1 MRGDE
6 PRVAGGVKGGVALS
20 GRDGGQG
27 AGAGVGASDGR
38 ESAGVVPPSGRGG
51 AVGPGGVVRPGDGR
65 EDPGLYAVGEVDVR
79 RVALLTNPAA
89 GKGTAVAAADAAR
102 RRFGERGVDVVSIQ
116 GASPA
121 SSREL
126 AAQAVADDRI
136 DALVVCGGDGL
147 INLALQEQ
155 AGTGTPL
162 GIIPAGTGNDHAR
175 EYRIPMD
182 PRRAADVVVGGFTTT
197 TDLGLM
203 TRRAPGARGGVG
215 GAPGMRDGVDGAQGV
230 RGGVDRAD
238 ARGASHGVDR
248 PDARGGADGAG
259 VAHGADASDGVVE
272 QAWFGTI
279 ACAGFDSLVSDR
291 TNRIAW
297 PTGRARYNLAI
308 VMEFLNFHS
317 IPTRLV
323 LDHER
328 VIEDQMTLVAMG
340 NTRSYG
346 GGMLICP
353 QADHHDGL
361 LDVTVLERMN
371 RFRAA
376 AKFGTIFSGEFVNE
390 PGISTYRARHIS
402 IEMESSPPISCYADG
417 DRFAPLP
424 VEVEV
429 VRAAGRYIVPRP

>member
-1 MRGDE
+1 M
-6 PRVAGGVKGGVALS
+6 
-20 GRDGGQG
+20 
-27 AGAGVGASDGR
+27 
-38 ESAGVVPPSGRGG
+38 
-51 AVGPGGVVRPGDGR
+51 
-65 EDPGLYAVGEVDVR
+65 
-79 RVALLTNPAA
+79 TNPAA

-203 TRRAPGARGGVG
+203 TRRAPGARGGVDR
-215 GAPGMRDGVDGAQGV
+215 APGAS
-230 RGGVDRAD
+230 GGVDRAP
-238 ARGASHGVDR
+238 G
-248 PDARGGADGAG
+248 ARGGADGAG
-259 VAHGADASDGVVE
+259 VAHGVDRALGVAHGADRALGVAHGADAADGVVE

-328 VIEDQMTLVAMG
+328 VIENHMTLVAMG

-402 IEMESSPPISCYADG
+402 IEMESTPPISCYADG

>member
-6 PRVAGGVKGGVALS
+6 PRAAGG
-20 GRDGGQG
+20 GRGAGAGDVPGDGLG
-27 AGAGVGASDGR
+27 AGAGVG
-38 ESAGVVPPSGRGG
+38 
-51 AVGPGGVVRPGDGR
+51 PGDGR
-65 EDPGLYAVGEVDVR
+65 EDAGLYAVGEVDVR

-203 TRRAPGARGGVG
+203 TRRAPGARGGV
-215 GAPGMRDGVDGAQGV
+215 DGAGV
-230 RGGVDRAD
+230 AHGVDRAP
-238 ARGASHGVDR
+238 G
-248 PDARGGADGAG
+248 ARGGADGAG
-259 VAHGADASDGVVE
+259 VAHGADRALGVAHGAGASDGVVE

-291 TNRIAW
+291 TNRIVW

-328 VIEDQMTLVAMG
+328 VIEDHMTLVAMG

-376 AKFGTIFSGEFVNE
+376 AKVGTIFSGEFVNE

-402 IEMESSPPISCYADG
+402 IEMESTPPISCYADG

>member
-1 MRGDE
+1 M
-6 PRVAGGVKGGVALS
+6 
-20 GRDGGQG
+20 
-27 AGAGVGASDGR
+27 
-38 ESAGVVPPSGRGG
+38 
-51 AVGPGGVVRPGDGR
+51 
-65 EDPGLYAVGEVDVR
+65 
-79 RVALLTNPAA
+79 TNPAA

-203 TRRAPGARGGVG
+203 TRRAPGARGGVDR
-215 GAPGMRDGVDGAQGV
+215 APGARGGVDGAGV
-230 RGGVDRAD
+230 AHGVDRAP
-238 ARGASHGVDR
+238 G
-248 PDARGGADGAG
+248 ARGGADGAG
-259 VAHGADASDGVVE
+259 VAHGADRALGVAHGAGASDGVVE

-291 TNRIAW
+291 TNRIVW

-328 VIEDQMTLVAMG
+328 VIEDHMTLVAMG

-402 IEMESSPPISCYADG
+402 IEMESTPPISCYADG

>member
-1 MRGDE
+1 M
-6 PRVAGGVKGGVALS
+6 
-20 GRDGGQG
+20 
-27 AGAGVGASDGR
+27 
-38 ESAGVVPPSGRGG
+38 
-51 AVGPGGVVRPGDGR
+51 
-65 EDPGLYAVGEVDVR
+65 
-79 RVALLTNPAA
+79 TNPAA

-203 TRRAPGARGGVG
+203 TRRAPGASGGVDR
-215 GAPGMRDGVDGAQGV
+215 APGA
-230 RGGVDRAD
+230 RGGVDRAPG
-238 ARGASHGVDR
+238 ARGGVDR
-248 PDARGGADGAG
+248 APGARG
-259 VAHGADASDGVVE
+259 VAHGAGASDGVVE

-291 TNRIAW
+291 RNRIAW

-328 VIEDQMTLVAMG
+328 VIEDHMTLVAMG

-402 IEMESSPPISCYADG
+402 IEMESTPPISCYADG

>member
-6 PRVAGGVKGGVALS
+6 PRAAGGGAGTGVGVGPGGGVGPGD
-20 GRDGGQG
+20 GRGAGLGPGGVVGPGDGLG
-27 AGAGVGASDGR
+27 AGAGVGPGDGLG
-38 ESAGVVPPSGRGG
+38 AGAG
-51 AVGPGGVVRPGDGR
+51 AGPGDGR
-65 EDPGLYAVGEVDVR
+65 EDAGLYAVGEVDVR

-203 TRRAPGARGGVG
+203 TRRAPGARGG
-215 GAPGMRDGVDGAQGV
+215 
-230 RGGVDRAD
+230 
-238 ARGASHGVDR
+238 
-248 PDARGGADGAG
+248 ADGAG
-259 VAHGADASDGVVE
+259 VAHGPGARGGVDRAPGVAHGAGASDGVVE

-328 VIEDQMTLVAMG
+328 VIEDHMTLVAMG

-402 IEMESSPPISCYADG
+402 IEMESTPPISCYADG

>member
-1 MRGDE
+1 M
-6 PRVAGGVKGGVALS
+6 
-20 GRDGGQG
+20 
-27 AGAGVGASDGR
+27 
-38 ESAGVVPPSGRGG
+38 
-51 AVGPGGVVRPGDGR
+51 
-65 EDPGLYAVGEVDVR
+65 
-79 RVALLTNPAA
+79 TNPAA

-182 PRRAADVVVGGFTTT
+182 PCRAADVVVGGFTTT
-197 TDLGLM
+197 TDLSLM
-203 TRRAPGARGGVG
+203 TRRAPGARGGVDR
-215 GAPGMRDGVDGAQGV
+215 APGAS
-230 RGGVDRAD
+230 GGVDRAP
-238 ARGASHGVDR
+238 G
-248 PDARGGADGAG
+248 ARGGADGAG
-259 VAHGADASDGVVE
+259 VAHGVDRALGVAHGADRALGVAHGADAADGVVE

-328 VIEDQMTLVAMG
+328 VIEDHMTLVAMG

-376 AKFGTIFSGEFVNE
+376 ARRGGGRACRGEVH
-390 PGISTYRARHIS
+390 R
-402 IEMESSPPISCYADG
+402 PP
-417 DRFAPLP
+417 P
-424 VEVEV
+424 V
-429 VRAAGRYIVPRP
+429 RR

>member
-1 MRGDE
+1 MSRGR
-6 PRVAGGVKGGVALS
+6 RVAARVLVRASARVVPSAPGDGRGGGL
-20 GRDGGQG
+20 G
-27 AGAGVGASDGR
+27 AGAGD
-38 ESAGVVPPSGRGG
+38 VPPSCPGGG
-51 AVGPGGVVRPGDGR
+51 AGPGDGR
-65 EDPGLYAVGEVDVR
+65 EDAGLYAVGEVDVR

-155 AGTGTPL
+155 AGAGTPL

-203 TRRAPGARGGVG
+203 TRRAPGARGGVDRAPG
-215 GAPGMRDGVDGAQGV
+215 ARGGADGAPG
-230 RGGVDRAD
+230 
-238 ARGASHGVDR
+238 
-248 PDARGGADGAG
+248 ARGGADGAG
-259 VAHGADASDGVVE
+259 VAHGVDRAPGVAHGAGAADGVVE

-328 VIEDQMTLVAMG
+328 VIEDHMTLVAMG

-402 IEMESSPPISCYADG
+402 IEMESAPPISCYADG

>member
-1 MRGDE
+1 M
-6 PRVAGGVKGGVALS
+6 
-20 GRDGGQG
+20 
-27 AGAGVGASDGR
+27 
-38 ESAGVVPPSGRGG
+38 
-51 AVGPGGVVRPGDGR
+51 
-65 EDPGLYAVGEVDVR
+65 R

-155 AGTGTPL
+155 AGAGTPL

-203 TRRAPGARGGVG
+203 TRRAPGARGGV
-215 GAPGMRDGVDGAQGV
+215 
-230 RGGVDRAD
+230 DRA
-238 ARGASHGVDR
+238 
-248 PDARGGADGAG
+248 PG
-259 VAHGADASDGVVE
+259 VAHGAGAADGVVE

-328 VIEDQMTLVAMG
+328 VIEDHMTLVAMG

-402 IEMESSPPISCYADG
+402 IEMESAPPISCYADG

>member
-1 MRGDE
+1 M
-6 PRVAGGVKGGVALS
+6 
-20 GRDGGQG
+20 G
-27 AGAGVGASDGR
+27 AGAGVG
-38 ESAGVVPPSGRGG
+38 
-51 AVGPGGVVRPGDGR
+51 PGDGR
-65 EDPGLYAVGEVDVR
+65 EDAGLYAVGEVDVR

-147 INLALQEQ
+147 INLALHEQ

-203 TRRAPGARGGVG
+203 TRRAPGARGGVDR
-215 GAPGMRDGVDGAQGV
+215 APGARGGVDGAGV
-230 RGGVDRAD
+230 AHGVDRAP
-238 ARGASHGVDR
+238 G
-248 PDARGGADGAG
+248 ARGGADGAG
-259 VAHGADASDGVVE
+259 VAHGADRALGVAHGAGASDGVVE

-291 TNRIAW
+291 TNRIVW

-328 VIEDQMTLVAMG
+328 VIEDHMTLVAMG

-402 IEMESSPPISCYADG
+402 IEMESTPPISCYADG

>member
-1 MRGDE
+1 M
-6 PRVAGGVKGGVALS
+6 AH
-20 GRDGGQG
+20 G
-27 AGAGVGASDGR
+27 A
-38 ESAGVVPPSGRGG
+38 
-51 AVGPGGVVRPGDGR
+51 
-65 EDPGLYAVGEVDVR
+65 
-79 RVALLTNPAA
+79 
-89 GKGTAVAAADAAR
+89 
-102 RRFGERGVDVVSIQ
+102 
-116 GASPA
+116 
-121 SSREL
+121 
-126 AAQAVADDRI
+126 
-136 DALVVCGGDGL
+136 
-147 INLALQEQ
+147 
-155 AGTGTPL
+155 
-162 GIIPAGTGNDHAR
+162 
-175 EYRIPMD
+175 
-182 PRRAADVVVGGFTTT
+182 
-197 TDLGLM
+197 
-203 TRRAPGARGGVG
+203 
-215 GAPGMRDGVDGAQGV
+215 
-230 RGGVDRAD
+230 DRAL
-238 ARGASHGVDR
+238 
-248 PDARGGADGAG
+248 G
-259 VAHGADASDGVVE
+259 VAHGAGASDGVVE

-291 TNRIAW
+291 TNRIVW

-328 VIEDQMTLVAMG
+328 VIEDHMTLVAMG

-402 IEMESSPPISCYADG
+402 IEMESTPPISCYADG